1 MESYYNPL
9 PGIDSQMVNMNPTL
23 TSPHTEFTLPFYQ
36 TRESMQDVDTYRLF
50 LKNVEKRFR
59 SSVRYTNYKSFLYS
73 LGLYRCQIHGYITKD
88 MAPIEMHHAILT
100 LFDIALMITE
110 HELNTKG
117 YVTTFRI
124 VKLLKEEHAQHHIP
138 LIMLSETPHQ
148 LYHNE
153 SAFFLHPDMCFGN
166 WQYLISKYRCG
177 LTQDVAFKLL
187 YYLKKAVELK
197 GTDDSGLLNLRD
209 QILCWRDQYGLE

>member
-1 MESYYNPL
+1 MDTYYNPL
-9 PGIDSQMVNMNPTL
+9 PGIDSYLDNMNPTL
-23 TSPHTEFTLPFYQ
+23 TSPYSEFNLPFYQ
-36 TRESMQDVDTYRLF
+36 TRETMQDVDTYRAF

-59 SSVRYTNYKSFLYS
+59 ASVRYTNYKGFLYG
-73 LGLYRCQIHGYITKD
+73 LGLDRCQVHGYITKD

-110 HELNTKG
+110 HQLKTVG

-124 VKLLKEEHAQHHIP
+124 VKLLKEEHSNHNIP

-153 SAFFLHPDMCFGN
+153 PSFFLHPDMCFGN
-166 WQYLISKYRCG
+166 WPLLIEKYKCG

-187 YYLKKAVELK
+187 YYLKKAIEVK
-197 GTDDSGLLNLRD
+197 GTDDAGLLDLKD
-209 QILCWRDQYGLE
+209 KIMYWSDMYGAD